1 MVFDSPLQIIE
12 HIANTYPF
20 HAFEIWLALCA
31 ITLFFERVSKG
42 NYRIKTSYFWGPLLL
57 MTFALVLSYIR
68 GSVITQ
74 QFSVVYEI
82 HESIMLP
89 VSFFVLM
96 NLFSDP
102 GEWRVLLVILIFGGI
117 GKAADGAGIYFFSH
131 NERKDWGVVQLWRDG
146 FLLAIGVI
154 STVLILHYKGHALRW
169 LKRTLL
175 ICSPLL
181 LFTLIVS
188 YRRTFFLACFI
199 SLISLFFLLPKGKRP
214 KQGLIFLGIMVAL
227 GFVILSIDPI
237 GFITRMSGALDPKA
251 EGSAYIRVMELP
263 NVLLNIYHNP
273 IFGTPIGVKWHQYFR
288 MPLFA
293 VYTEFGCHNT
303 YLYWPLRTGII
314 GTVAFWWFLGRQW
327 KAVLIQRALI
337 NKTEE
342 QQFFSQFTIQ
352 LMIIY
357 QFACAFGLLY
367 ADGFIINVFLMAAL
381 QLMLEAELGIKSLS
395 NVRLFAT
402 LREKKLVYKIPK
414 NRKPKPTKSEIIS
427 PAQ

>member
-1 MVFDSPLQIIE
+1 
-12 HIANTYPF
+12 
-20 HAFEIWLALCA
+20 
-31 ITLFFERVSKG
+31 
-42 NYRIKTSYFWGPLLL
+42 
-57 MTFALVLSYIR
+57 
-68 GSVITQ
+68 
-74 QFSVVYEI
+74 
-82 HESIMLP
+82 
-89 VSFFVLM
+89 
-96 NLFSDP
+96 
-102 GEWRVLLVILIFGGI
+102 
-117 GKAADGAGIYFFSH
+117 
-131 NERKDWGVVQLWRDG
+131 
-146 FLLAIGVI
+146 
-154 STVLILHYKGHALRW
+154 
-169 LKRTLL
+169 
-175 ICSPLL
+175 
-181 LFTLIVS
+181 
-188 YRRTFFLACFI
+188 
-199 SLISLFFLLPKGKRP
+199 
-214 KQGLIFLGIMVAL
+214 MVAL

-414 NRKPKPTKSEIIS
+414 NRKPKPTKTEIIS

>member
-1 MVFDSPLQIIE
+1 
-12 HIANTYPF
+12 
-20 HAFEIWLALCA
+20 
-31 ITLFFERVSKG
+31 
-42 NYRIKTSYFWGPLLL
+42 

-68 GSVITQ
+68 GSIITQ

-102 GEWRVLLVILIFGGI
+102 EEWRVLIVLLIFGAI

-131 NERKDWGVVQLWRDG
+131 NERKNWGVVQLWRDG

-154 STVLILHYKGHALRW
+154 STVMILHYKGHPLKW
-169 LKRTLL
+169 LKKTL
-175 ICSPLL
+175 ICCFPLL

-188 YRRTFFLACFI
+188 YRRTFFLACFVSI
-199 SLISLFFLLPKGKRP
+199 ISLFFLLPKSKRGKH
-214 KQGLIFLGIMVAL
+214 GLIFLGILIAI
-227 GFVILSIDPI
+227 GIVILILDPI
-237 GFITRMSGALDPKA
+237 GFITRMSGAFDPKG

-263 NVLLNIYHNP
+263 NVLLNIYNNP
-273 IFGTPIGVKWHQYFR
+273 LFGTPIGVKWHQYYR

-314 GTVAFWWFLGRQW
+314 GTIAFWWFLARQW
-327 KAVLIQRALI
+327 KAVLIQRALV

-352 LMIIY
+352 IMIVY

-367 ADGFIINVFLMAAL
+367 ADGFIIMAFLMASL

-395 NVRLFAT
+395 GVRLFAT
-402 LREKKLVYKIPK
+402 IREKKLVYNISQPK
-414 NRKPKPTKSEIIS
+414 KPTLAETDIVA